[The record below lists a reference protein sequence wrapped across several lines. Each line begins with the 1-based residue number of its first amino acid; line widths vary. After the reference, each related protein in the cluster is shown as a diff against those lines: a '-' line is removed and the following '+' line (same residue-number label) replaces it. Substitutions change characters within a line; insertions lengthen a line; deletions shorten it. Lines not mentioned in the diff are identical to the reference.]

1 MSLGS
6 AQISPRA
13 AVAIELPRVS
23 AAGIHVYNR
32 DGMTTAPIPYDLC
45 PRLDLLKGD
54 ALHAFY
60 MGVELGR
67 AQIAW
72 QLGKR
77 HVQDEPLKWSC
88 AVRPAAAQ
96 DTREPVR
103 RGYDLEG
110 RQ

>member
-1 MSLGS
+1 
-6 AQISPRA
+6 
-13 AVAIELPRVS
+13 
-23 AAGIHVYNR
+23 
-32 DGMTTAPIPYDLC
+32 MTTAPIPYDLC

-77 HVQDEPLKWSC
+77 YVQDQPLKWGC

-96 DTREPVR
+96 DTASPHA
-103 RGYDLEG
+103 EG
-110 RQ
+110 TTLKAGKRKRDVT